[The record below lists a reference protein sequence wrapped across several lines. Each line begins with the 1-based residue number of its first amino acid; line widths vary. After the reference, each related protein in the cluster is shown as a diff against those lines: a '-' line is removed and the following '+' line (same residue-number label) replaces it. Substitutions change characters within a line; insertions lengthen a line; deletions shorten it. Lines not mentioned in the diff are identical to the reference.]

1 MRLKHKIIV
10 LAVLPLVT
18 AVLAIAVLVG
28 LQARELARTESALL
42 EESMLAAKRTELRH
56 YVQLA
61 QTSIEHIYGSG
72 RDDEAAKTEVKRILS
87 EMNFGDDGY
96 FFAYDRD
103 GNNLVHPRQPALV
116 GRNLLDL
123 HDPNGVPVIQ
133 RLLAAAQA
141 GGGFQRY
148 VWEKPSTGQL
158 VDKLG
163 YVVELQRWGWMFGT
177 GIYLDDVAAGV
188 GKIREQ
194 ASANIAATLLGLA
207 AVAVIAS
214 LAVFAGGMALN
225 ISEHRLADQQLKQ
238 LAQRLVT
245 SQEEERARVSRELH
259 DGLSQ
264 LLVSTKYR
272 FETAQE
278 RLLAG
283 RDNAAQA
290 IEEGLAG
297 LTGAIAEI
305 RRISHDLRPS
315 LLDNLG
321 LPAALTQLAED
332 FGRRTGIAVDI
343 GIGELPSL
351 PSNRAST
358 TLFRVAQEALTNVER
373 HAAAR
378 HVSLRLDRDAD
389 TLQLSISDDGRG
401 FAGARGGKPGIGLR
415 NMRERVEHHGG
426 SLRIAA
432 GDDGGTRLLASLPL
446 AAALTTS
453 TEDLIA

>member
-10 LAVLPLVT
+10 LAVLPLAL
-18 AVLAIAVLVG
+18 AVIAIAVLVG
-28 LQARELARTESALL
+28 VQAGELARTEAALL

-56 YVQLA
+56 YVQLGL
-61 QTSIEHIYGSG
+61 TSIDHVYSSG
-72 RDDEAAKTEVKRILS
+72 RDDDAAKAEVKRILS

-103 GNNLVHPRQPALV
+103 GTNLVHPRKPELV
-116 GRNLLDL
+116 GRKLLDL

-133 RLLAAAQA
+133 RLLAAAQG
-141 GGGFQRY
+141 GGGFERY
-148 VWEKPSTGQL
+148 VWEKPSTGL
-158 VDKLG
+158 PADKLG
-163 YVVELQRWGWMFGT
+163 YVVELKRWGWMFGT

-188 GKIREQ
+188 GRLQAQ
-194 ASANIAATLLGLA
+194 ASSNIAATLIGLA
-207 AVAVIAS
+207 AVAVIAT
-214 LAVFAGGMALN
+214 LAVFAGGVALN
-225 ISEHRLADQQLKQ
+225 VSEHRLADQQLKQ

-283 RDNAAQA
+283 RNNAAQA
-290 IEEGLAG
+290 IDDGLAG
-297 LTGAIAEI
+297 LSEAIGEI

-321 LPAALTQLAED
+321 LPAALNQLADD
-332 FGRRTGIAVDI
+332 FGRRTGIAVSATI
-343 GIGELPSL
+343 APLPPL
-351 PSNRAST
+351 PSNGANT

-373 HAAAR
+373 HAGAR
-378 HVSLRLDRDAD
+378 HVDLRLEQTDDA
-389 TLQLSISDDGRG
+389 LRLSIVDDGRG
-401 FAGARGGKPGIGLR
+401 LPAPRDRGSGIGLR

-426 SLRIAA
+426 ALEIAA
-432 GDDGGTRLLASLPL
+432 GETTGTRLRARIPL
-446 AAALTTS
+446 AAALANA
-453 TEDLIA
+453 TEEHIA

>member
-10 LAVLPLVT
+10 LAILPLVT
-18 AVLAIAVLVG
+18 AVLAIAALVG
-28 LQARELARTESALL
+28 VQARELARSEAALL

-56 YVQLA
+56 YVQLGL
-61 QTSIEHIYGSG
+61 TSIEHIYGSG
-72 RDDEAAKTEVKRILS
+72 RDDEAAKAEVKRILS

-103 GNNLVHPRQPALV
+103 GNNLVHPRQPELV
-116 GRNLLDL
+116 GQNLLAL
-123 HDPNGVPVIQ
+123 RDPNGIAVIE
-133 RLLAAAQA
+133 RLLAIAQD

-148 VWEKPSTGQL
+148 IWQRPSTGRL
-158 VDKLG
+158 ADKLG
-163 YVVELQRWGWMFGT
+163 YVVELKRWGWMFGT

-188 GKIREQ
+188 GKLQEK
-194 ASANIAATLLGLA
+194 ASANIAATMLGLA
-207 AVAVIAS
+207 AVAVVAT
-214 LAVFAGGMALN
+214 LAVFAGGLALN
-225 ISEHRLADQQLKQ
+225 LSEHRLADQQLKQ

-264 LLVSTKYR
+264 LLVSIKYR
-272 FETAQE
+272 FELAQE

-283 RDNAAQA
+283 RDNVAQA
-290 IEEGLAG
+290 IDEGLAG

-332 FGRRTGIAVDI
+332 FGRRTGIAVETCI
-343 GIGELPSL
+343 GDLPAL
-351 PSNRAST
+351 PSNSANT

-373 HAAAR
+373 HAAAQR
-378 HVSLRLDRDAD
+378 VSLRLAD
-389 TLQLSISDDGRG
+389 DGATLHLSIADDGRG
-401 FAGARGGKPGIGLR
+401 FAAPRAPQRGIGLR
-415 NMRERVEHHGG
+415 NMRERIEHHGG
-426 SLRIAA
+426 TLHIA
-432 GDDGGTRLLASLPL
+432 GGETGGTRLVATMPL
-446 AAALTTS
+446 AAALATP
-453 TEDLIA
+453 TEERIA